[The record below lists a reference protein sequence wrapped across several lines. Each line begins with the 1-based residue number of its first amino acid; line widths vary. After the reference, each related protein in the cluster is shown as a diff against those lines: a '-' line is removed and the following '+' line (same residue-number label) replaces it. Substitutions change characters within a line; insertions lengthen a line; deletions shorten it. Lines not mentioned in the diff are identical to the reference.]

1 MTESPLDAAADRL
14 ARRLLAAHP
23 PTHAYGRAA
32 IAGLPPAVARVLSL
46 GLDHTADALAHPRSP
61 WLDTASP
68 ALAAAQGAFAEAVR
82 GAVRYPPEAW
92 TEAVETAAHVALRL
106 LVHPADGLAAVAFD
120 RDPAPRAA
128 ADVLARVRA
137 ATPYAYLPDVAARYA
152 ERKGLDV
159 LDRDALARL
168 LARIERR
175 MSDTLSPADW
185 LALAEPLLDTV
196 GPDGQP
202 PGTVD
207 AALVRAFFEARGH
220 GALVDGLPDG
230 PVARAALLA
239 GLGEAVRLQAQGLPS
254 DGGEATP
261 AEAPAADDASGDA
274 VSPEILPA
282 DEPLALSP
290 TDEPSATMEAEA
302 VSLPVEREDDVERW
316 VQTPDLAMS
325 DPLTSEPTTSAREAS
340 SPERPATASLDD
352 APTPSTDESSAD
364 DEPLWRRLA
373 RQHAAAAP
381 SPAEQAPSADGSP
394 LWQRFAPAD
403 ARPPTHAV
411 VTPPAGRAPAVIVAS
426 PAGAALSGASPPGAL
441 DRRVLGAAADQRDTF
456 VASLFGGDASAFEAT
471 LAALD
476 AAPTWTAATQI
487 IARDIFHRPGVDM
500 YGDTALAFT
509 DAVQAAKD
517 RA

>member
-23 PTHAYGRAA
+23 PAHAYGRAA
-32 IAGLPPAVARVLSL
+32 VAGLPPAVARVLSL
-46 GLDHTADALAHPRSP
+46 GLDHTADTLAHPRSP
-61 WLDTASP
+61 WLDDASP
-68 ALAAAQGAFAEAVR
+68 ALVAAQGPFAEAVR

-92 TEAVETAAHVALRL
+92 TEAVTTAAQVALRL

-120 RDPAPRAA
+120 RDPAPRPA
-128 ADVLARVRA
+128 ADALARVRA

-159 LDRDALARL
+159 LDRESLARL

-196 GPDGQP
+196 GPDGDP

-220 GALVDGLPDG
+220 AALVDGLPDG

-239 GLGEAVRLQAQGLPS
+239 WLDAVESRRSAEAEPLPVEDREIPVDAS
-254 DGGEATP
+254 PAGDDVAASETVEPETPASPADDP
-261 AEAPAADDASGDA
+261 AEA
-274 VSPEILPA
+274 
-282 DEPLALSP
+282 SP
-290 TDEPSATMEAEA
+290 TAHTDAPLVFDGAG
-302 VSLPVEREDDVERW
+302 DDVERW
-316 VQTPDLAMS
+316 IHGDEPVRAASEPPPVAPAS
-325 DPLTSEPTTSAREAS
+325 DPPVTPPVTSTPM
-340 SPERPATASLDD
+340 PATPAVEPSAS
-352 APTPSTDESSAD
+352 PAD

-373 RQHAAAAP
+373 RQHAASAP
-381 SPAEQAPSADGSP
+381 SLAEQSPPAEGSP
-394 LWQRFAPAD
+394 LWQRFAPDGEA

-411 VTPPAGRAPAVIVAS
+411 VAPPAGRPPAAVIVPS
-426 PAGAALSGASPPGAL
+426 TSGSSGAAGSL
-441 DRRVLGAAADQRDTF
+441 DRRVLGAAADQRDAF
-456 VASLFGGDASAFEAT
+456 VAGLFGGDAAAFEAT

-509 DAVQAAKD
+509 DAVQSTKS